1 MKKIEICRLPNN
13 VIRNQGDHRI
23 DYILMNQAMYPEDIR
38 GEGEKWFIRLEKN
51 EKTVATI
58 YFSKEDAKTFMEKVK
73 KSAELGHL
81 WLFIHS

>member
-1 MKKIEICRLPNN
+1 
-13 VIRNQGDHRI
+13 V
-23 DYILMNQAMYPEDIR
+23 
-38 GEGEKWFIRLEKN
+38 KWFIRLEKN

-81 WLFIHS
+81 